1 MSVRESGISMQFNVK
16 AFSFATTTQV
26 SSIEFKDDS
35 TMAAAFFE
43 LMKLK
48 RSTVR
53 KIFTPDNLR
62 QARRMAVNFA
72 KDPDDRREIK
82 RFLTECINSCEDK
95 NIDIWL
101 Q

>member
-1 MSVRESGISMQFNVK
+1 MQFNIK

-26 SSIEFKDDS
+26 SSIQFKDDS

-43 LMKLK
+43 LLSLRK
-48 RSTVR
+48 STVR
-53 KIFTPDNLR
+53 KIFTPENLK

-72 KDPDDRREIK
+72 KDPEDRREIK
-82 RFLTECINSCEDK
+82 RFLTECINNSNEK